1 MKTVWRVRA
10 PASHELITSAEAQRN
25 AVRVDKLPRGAK
37 ITEHDAA
44 GLRQEKLVVLDVA
57 VDQIVRLQVL
67 HGTLRNSSRTR
78 LIVSTSASACGLD
91 PAVVLT
97 SMRSSM
103 EPNHSQVCPCG
114 AAGTAARRSAMKLR
128 REPRGYSGMT
138 RNSVLSA
145 AAAAHVGSAM

>member
-78 LIVSTSASACGLD
+78 LIVSTKHERLC
-91 PAVVLT
+91 V
-97 SMRSSM
+97 
-103 EPNHSQVCPCG
+103 NCQ
-114 AAGTAARRSAMKLR
+114 
-128 REPRGYSGMT
+128 
-138 RNSVLSA
+138 
-145 AAAAHVGSAM
+145 